1 MGKFIYVD
9 TLMEHIKKNKFTQ
22 GIDKLSFLDI
32 FFIWLGIVILFGF
45 IFYIIGFIGG
55 KFSYLLYTPEM
66 RIITDLK
73 TCVYFSFITAIGA
86 GFGSIT
92 PIGVCRVVAT
102 FEAVGAL
109 LILAMITS
117 KLVSVKQGVI
127 LNEVYELSFNEK
139 ISRLRSSLLL
149 FRQNLSRVITRI
161 DEGTIKKREIGEIYV
176 YLSSFE
182 DVLNEINSLFSKER
196 NEFAKSID
204 PINTELIL
212 NSVLS
217 SFEKLNETIIVMNQ
231 NNLEWKRDITLAFIN
246 KCIALNEGLFS
257 NITSSRRLL
266 DKIINELILRK
277 KNVISNINTGISA
290 STSIEIE
297 KKKDKLVQQ
306 KLK

>member
-1 MGKFIYVD
+1 MKKFIHING
-9 TLMEHIKKNKFTQ
+9 LLEHIKKNRFTR

-32 FFIWLGIVILFGF
+32 FLIWLGIVIFFGV
-45 IFYIIGFIGG
+45 IFYIISIIGG
-55 KFSYLLYTPEM
+55 KSSYLLYTPEM
-66 RIITDLK
+66 KIITDLK
-73 TCVYFSFITAIGA
+73 TCIYFSFITAIGA

-92 PIGVCRVVAT
+92 PIGLCRIIAT
-102 FEAVGAL
+102 LEAVGAL

-117 KLVSVKQGVI
+117 KLVSVKQGII

-161 DEGTIKKREIGEIYV
+161 DDRTIKKREIGEIYV

-182 DVLNEINSLFSKER
+182 DILNEINSLFSKER

-204 PINTELIL
+204 ATNTELIL

-217 SFEKLNETIIVMNQ
+217 SFEKLNETIIVINQ

-246 KCIALNEGLFS
+246 KCIALDEELFS
-257 NITSSRRLL
+257 NIQTSRRLL

-277 KNVISNINTGISA
+277 KDVISHINTGISA

-297 KKKDKLVQQ
+297 KKKDKTIQQ